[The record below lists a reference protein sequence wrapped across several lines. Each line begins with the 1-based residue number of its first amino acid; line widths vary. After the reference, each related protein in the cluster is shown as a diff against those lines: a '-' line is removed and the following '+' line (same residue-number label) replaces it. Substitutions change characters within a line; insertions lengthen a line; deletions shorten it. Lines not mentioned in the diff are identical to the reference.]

1 MTEKLKTYFPWL
13 VKAYL
18 VYSDIL
24 DASQMA
30 GILWLILK

>member
-18 VYSDIL
+18 IYSVIL
-24 DASQMA
+24 DASIVA
-30 GILWLILK
+30 GILYLIFK